1 MVNVRSS
8 IYYIGHNIT
17 LYRIADIVTFNDKY
31 EQVRGTK
38 KKLTNEKNRKE
49 FLSFN
54 VQILSSSV
62 EDANNTNPTVN
73 EEEKKEEEGKRDVD
87 THTL

>member
-38 KKLTNEKNRKE
+38 KKTNE
-49 FLSFN
+49 
-54 VQILSSSV
+54 
-62 EDANNTNPTVN
+62 
-73 EEEKKEEEGKRDVD
+73 
-87 THTL
+87 